1 MNVTTTSPQI
11 ISEEKYRQLEK
22 IKTIGSTYMAA
33 SGLNDSTY
41 DKEGRS
47 HITALADY
55 AMRLREQMKYINEH
69 SFNNFQMK
77 IGDENQKNG
86 SFLLY
91 SGSIVHV
98 HVFLFTHRSEHR
110 ACGSGGHWCT

>member
-1 MNVTTTSPQI
+1 MAKSQI
-11 ISEEKYRQLEK
+11 YSVLNQFKQLEK

-41 DKEGRS
+41 DREGRS
-47 HITALADY
+47 HILALADY

-77 IGDENQKNG
+77 IGQ
-86 SFLLY
+86 
-91 SGSIVHV
+91 
-98 HVFLFTHRSEHR
+98 
-110 ACGSGGHWCT
+110 

>member
-1 MNVTTTSPQI
+1 
-11 ISEEKYRQLEK
+11 
-22 IKTIGSTYMAA
+22 MAA

-77 IGDENQKNG
+77 IGQTG
-86 SFLLY
+86 FL
-91 SGSIVHV
+91 
-98 HVFLFTHRSEHR
+98 
-110 ACGSGGHWCT
+110 

>member
-1 MNVTTTSPQI
+1 
-11 ISEEKYRQLEK
+11 
-22 IKTIGSTYMAA
+22 MAA

-77 IGDENQKNG
+77 IGKKKFKKIKTAQDSCLVEV
-86 SFLLY
+86 LL
-91 SGSIVHV
+91 
-98 HVFLFTHRSEHR
+98 
-110 ACGSGGHWCT
+110 C

>member
-1 MNVTTTSPQI
+1 
-11 ISEEKYRQLEK
+11 
-22 IKTIGSTYMAA
+22 MAA

-77 IGDENQKNG
+77 IGKQKLG
-86 SFLLY
+86 FL
-91 SGSIVHV
+91 SKTAHQKMSM
-98 HVFLFTHRSEHR
+98 
-110 ACGSGGHWCT
+110 